1 MCRKK
6 LVMIVCGCACLCIGL
21 KLADNSIYF
30 AQDADK
36 VVEKNFVSED
46 VVEKNFDDQMV
57 QKILGWFRCEDVQ
70 VEDAGMLDM
79 LKSKLKV
86 IKENLNS
93 ELSKQNAFSKL
104 FSRDKG
110 SELILK
116 VEGLLR
122 RLENWKDLN
131 LKRPENKKLTNE
143 TFDELK
149 KACKDLEVAICGL
162 KNSKLCGQKEE
173 LRYILERSRRL
184 AFVFDSQSERGQKFL
199 CEFSESIKQGKRKL
213 IEDDKLLAEMRR
225 PSDKYDALSRFRA
238 RYCSGYA
245 SSYKDVVCNY
255 EELAR
260 GGYRNLLEHMTVEDL
275 SSVEESS
282 YYDKNGDNNPFRV
295 YKYTLKLTDNTL
307 LKLLKE
313 YYLGL
318 SSDEYSRGILETIVK
333 NSGEDVGLD
342 SISRTSYKWFISFSG
357 NVVDN
362 INRVNKLMENS
373 ANSEARYCFLKN
385 LTLDTLKLSEDDLS
399 KRYQQVVRAYEI
411 LDILKTTNRDKDF
424 TKEDLLLT
432 RVLYDR
438 DFDETR
444 ESYIKTI
451 EEALPLLVKQEN
463 AGQGECDEKI
473 KNVLGLLDEIE
484 GMRKKVLANS
494 EITTALLSKESF
506 DDLSCED
513 KELVKNTKFLAHLF
527 LGTGTEE
534 SYRNRNRFITWLK
547 VRKAKEVIRERGL
560 KEIKGE
566 ECRNLKDVV
575 NKELPVTGEDFT
587 EFLNLFYNGEM
598 EQYVNEFIHLDLEG
612 KQDESIGFDEW
623 LVGRAWDDENGLKKL
638 FKKPTPYLNI
648 NITRNGA
655 LHPMWGENREYVAE
669 SEFKELLEKHKK
681 EFGFD
686 LDYNK
691 EFYDQIFKEVRE
703 SLKKSGYRARG
714 TPGRIVT
721 FLRGKNGFNIG
732 EGWDCG
738 TRTHDPSFFYVP
750 TQDDIEAFK
759 TLEKLVDNGEGEWP
773 KGNWRIGGKLEFKEL
788 IDGLKTLKNYVDKNV
803 LVIQGKGGEL
813 WDECGCLVS
822 NLKKSDILRGKI
834 DEFVERLENNE
845 EPNSEEKKKFG
856 ELLKDYTELSVL
868 FNDEKSEKLRYFV
881 FDFELW
887 QCNCNNENGM
897 KKFIEEIKE
906 FDKDPERFYRKAK
919 NCPVIDHMVRGDNFA
934 EYLVWLNTKFHR
946 DISTGG
952 SGNRQW
958 WPFNSS
964 NKSSYFGYPY
974 TFSKY
979 SYFLAEMGYN
989 GQDAMKDKELFKK
1002 VKQKVKDVGRENI
1015 LNNGF
1020 KINKD
1025 LICGC

>member
-173 LRYILERSRRL
+173 LRYILEKSRRL

-213 IEDDKLLAEMRR
+213 IEDDKLLAEMRKL
-225 PSDKYDALSRFRA
+225 SDKYDALSRFRA

-260 GGYRNLLEHMTVEDL
+260 GGYRNLLKHMTVEDL

-282 YYDKNGDNNPFRV
+282 YYDKNGENNPFRV

-333 NSGEDVGLD
+333 NSGEDVGLN

-357 NVVDN
+357 DVVDN

-373 ANSEARYCFLKN
+373 ANSEAKYCFLKN

-473 KNVLGLLDEIE
+473 KNVLGVLDEIE

-494 EITTALLSKESF
+494 EITTTLLSKKSF
-506 DDLSCED
+506 DDLNCEE

-534 SYRNRNRFITWLK
+534 SYRNRHRFITWLK

-648 NITRNGA
+648 NITRNKTF
-655 LHPMWGENREYVAE
+655 HPMWGNRGHTAE
-669 SEFKELLEKHKK
+669 SEFKELLEEHKK

-691 EFYDQIFKEVRE
+691 EFYDQIFEEVRE
-703 SLKKSGYRARG
+703 SVKKSECGAHG
-714 TPGRIVT
+714 KPGRIVT
-721 FLRGKNGFNIG
+721 FLRGKNGFNIC

-738 TRTHDPSFFYVP
+738 TRTNDPSFFYVP

-759 TLEKLVDNGEGEWP
+759 TLEKLVDNGKGEWP
-773 KGNWRIGGKLEFKEL
+773 KENWRIGGKLEFKEL

-803 LVIQGKGGEL
+803 LVIQGNGREL

-834 DEFVERLENNE
+834 DEFVERLENNK
-845 EPNSEEKKKFG
+845 EPDSEEKEEFG
-856 ELLKDYTELSVL
+856 ELLKNYTKLSVR
-868 FNDEKSEKLRYFV
+868 FDNKKSEKLSFV
-881 FDFELW
+881 TFSFEDW
-887 QCNCNNENGM
+887 QWDCYSNRDCMEQ
-897 KKFIEEIKE
+897 FIGEIKE
-906 FDKDPERFYRKAK
+906 FDKDPERFYHDAK
-919 NCPVIDHMVRGDNFA
+919 ECPVIDHMVRGDNFA

-946 DISTGG
+946 DRSTGG
-952 SGNRQW
+952 TGLC
-958 WPFNSS
+958 
-964 NKSSYFGYPY
+964 YFDHPY
-974 TFSKY
+974 NFSKY

-1002 VKQKVKDVGRENI
+1002 VKQKVKDVGRDCI

-1020 KINKD
+1020 NIDKR